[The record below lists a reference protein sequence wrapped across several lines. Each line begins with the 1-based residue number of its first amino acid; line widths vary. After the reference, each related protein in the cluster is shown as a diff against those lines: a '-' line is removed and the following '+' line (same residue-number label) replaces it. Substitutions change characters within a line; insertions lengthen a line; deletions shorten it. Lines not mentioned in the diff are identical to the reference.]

1 MREFL
6 LLIGIIGRAEEQ
18 QPYDDLFFQLE
29 RARQLY
35 EPILTLNLI
44 LRIVEIYNFPATI
57 NFFDKNNNLIEQDF
71 IDFVQNREIPLE
83 TPFVELLNSMC
94 NEGISLTLEQTPNEP
109 QHLGIVHTIVF
120 QGRY

>member
-18 QPYDDLFFQLE
+18 QTYDDLFLQLE

-44 LRIVEIYNFPATI
+44 LRIIEIYNFPATI
-57 NFFDKNNNLIEQDF
+57 HFFDKGNNLIKRDF
-71 IDFVQNREIPLE
+71 VDFVQDREIPLE

-109 QHLGIVHTIVF
+109 HHLGIVHTIVF
-120 QGRY
+120 QGKF

>member
-18 QPYDDLFFQLE
+18 KPYDDLFFQLE

-71 IDFVQNREIPLE
+71 VDFVQDREIPLE
-83 TPFVELLNSMC
+83 TLFVELLNSMC

-109 QHLGIVHTIVF
+109 QRLGIVHTIVF
-120 QGRY
+120 QGR